1 MVIQG
6 KQYLASAQKMKIVK
20 KESFTAVGLKVE
32 AGWEELHTKMPK
44 AWETFKKR
52 VKEIDDRKSDT
63 MMDLSLDISDGQ
75 YTQLIG
81 VPVEDT
87 AYVPKGMLKV
97 IIPSQRYVWYK
108 HEGDLTGITES
119 FGKMYE
125 WAEENDI
132 SAKEFKMDMGYL
144 PDGSESKHDLYVKIS

>member
-1 MVIQG
+1 
-6 KQYLASAQKMKIVK
+6 MKIVE

-32 AGWEELHTKMPK
+32 GGWEELHTKMPK

-52 VKEIDDRKSDT
+52 INEIGERKSDT

-81 VPVEDT
+81 VAVEET
-87 AYVPKGMLKV
+87 ADAPKGMLKV
-97 IIPSQRYVWYK
+97 IIPSQKYLWYK
-108 HEGDLTGITES
+108 HEGDLTGIAES

-132 SAKEFKMDMGYL
+132 SAKEFKMDTGYL
-144 PDGSESKHDLYVKIS
+144 QDESESKHDLYIKIG